1 MQIVGSTR
9 SMQPAAPSP
18 AWLILVIRRNVAQ
31 SMMTPQS
38 SRVRII
44 FRVLAALLALVAL
57 PLFIMGVQELHS
69 NWHFTAALFGFIL
82 IFGYVAITGKA
93 PFPFR

>member
-1 MQIVGSTR
+1 
-9 SMQPAAPSP
+9 
-18 AWLILVIRRNVAQ
+18 
-31 SMMTPQS
+31 MMMPQS
-38 SRVRII
+38 ARVRVG

-57 PLFIMGVQELHS
+57 PLFVMGVQELHS

-82 IFGYVAITGKA
+82 IFGYIAVTGKA